1 MSTRRNISFRVP
13 DEQWHLLRARAEAA
27 GVPINTYCRQ
37 AAARDDLEARL
48 AAVEAVLTRQ
58 AEAQARLKEAVIKNI
73 GLLAQKLGVSSREDR
88 S

>member
-1 MSTRRNISFRVP
+1 MSTRRNISFRIP
-13 DEQWHLLRARAEAA
+13 EHQWLTLKARAEAA

-48 AAVEAVLTRQ
+48 AAVEAALTILVD
-58 AEAQARLKEAVIKNI
+58 AQTRLKEALIKNI
-73 GLLAQKLGVSSREDR
+73 GLLAQKLDAFSKEGR

>member
-1 MSTRRNISFRVP
+1 MPV
-13 DEQWHLLRARAEAA
+13 
-27 GVPINTYCRQ
+27 NTYCRQ

-48 AAVEAVLTRQ
+48 AAVEVALTIQ
-58 AEAQARLKEAVIKNI
+58 AETQTRLKEAVIKNI